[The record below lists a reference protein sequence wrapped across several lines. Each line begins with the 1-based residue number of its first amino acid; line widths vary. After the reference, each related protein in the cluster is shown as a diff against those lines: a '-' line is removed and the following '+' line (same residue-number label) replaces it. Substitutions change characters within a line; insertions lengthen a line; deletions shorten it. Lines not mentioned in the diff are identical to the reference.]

1 MANHIKVKRKDTT
14 DIATGRSAS
23 YIDIQLEIDGKGQF
37 RTKLYGIPAISHKR
51 LEKIESYYDFL
62 SRY

>member
-23 YIDIQLEIDGKGQF
+23 YIDIQLDIDGKGQF
-37 RTKLYGIPAISHKR
+37 RTKLYGIPAAAAYGVYISQ
-51 LEKIESYYDFL
+51 LL
-62 SRY
+62 